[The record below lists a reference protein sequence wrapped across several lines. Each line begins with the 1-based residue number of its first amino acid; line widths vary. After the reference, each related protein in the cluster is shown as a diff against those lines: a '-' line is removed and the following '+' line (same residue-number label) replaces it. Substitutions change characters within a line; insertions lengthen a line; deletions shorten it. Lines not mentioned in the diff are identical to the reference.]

1 MPEGST
7 WFGPGTGGGLYRG
20 EWVRA
25 RGFAISFR
33 DSAFCDESLCGP
45 GQRGVCPGSDRSPG
59 GNAERDRERGT
70 LPSRS
75 RSAFPLLLPPCGR
88 LGDGNGHLVND
99 WSRGTC
105 PGGLGLERIYPG
117 AADARNSITGA
128 VSTTEILRPQD
139 CFKSGQVRIVDKG
152 QQWPI
157 AILHLGSRGAGGWS
171 RPCQRRCSSRLW
183 DLGARHARLCLV
195 QTQNAGVPQSAVLAE
210 GPGTGFANI
219 PSMPSLQQRAPVSVP
234 GRRVHAIMS
243 GYSLRISVSRR
254 SHARACS
261 TIVGRSA

>member
-45 GQRGVCPGSDRSPG
+45 GQHRVCPGSDRSLG

-75 RSAFPLLLPPCGR
+75 RSAFPLLLLPCGR

-105 PGGLGLERIYPG
+105 PGGLGLERIYPS
-117 AADARNSITGA
+117 AADARNSVTGA
-128 VSTTEILRPQD
+128 VSKTEILQSRD
-139 CFKSGQVRIVDKG
+139 CLKPGQVRIVDKV
-152 QQWPI
+152 PRPPT
-157 AILHLGSRGAGGWS
+157 AIHHLGSRVQGGGRDFVGSDAALAYGTSECGELDCASSRRRTPERFS
-171 RPCQRRCSSRLW
+171 RPRSPRLSGSSFVS
-183 DLGARHARLCLV
+183 AR
-195 QTQNAGVPQSAVLAE
+195 
-210 GPGTGFANI
+210 
-219 PSMPSLQQRAPVSVP
+219 MQQRAPASVP
-234 GRRVHAIMS
+234 GRRVHATVG